1 MIPAVLR
8 RAYRAVRGGA
18 MPPAIPVSPLAYVE
32 PGNQWYRPVFAGV
45 SSLSPRVSGAEAVR
59 RALAVLER
67 LDSDAYHKFVMN
79 FYRAGLDQL
88 DDAWMYADLYT
99 TLSGLASIVR
109 PRNYLE
115 IGVRRGHSMSMVA
128 AHAPDARIFGFD
140 LWVQDYAGLENPGEA
155 FVRTQLTRVGYR
167 GRVEFT
173 AGDSAKTIPAF
184 LAAHPE
190 LYFDLVTVDG
200 DHSAR
205 GARLDL
211 AHVLPRLT
219 IGGVLVF
226 DDLVNPSHPEL
237 RAVWNETVASDAR
250 FATWSFDEAGFGVAF
265 AVRTA

>member
-1 MIPAVLR
+1 MIPALLR
-8 RAYRAVRGGA
+8 RAYRAVRGGSRA
-18 MPPAIPVSPLAYVE
+18 AAIPMSALAYVE

-45 SSLSPRVSGAEAVR
+45 SSLSPRVSRAPAVR
-59 RALAVLER
+59 RALAVLEQ
-67 LDSDAYHKFVMN
+67 LDCDAYHNYVMN
-79 FYRAGLDQL
+79 FYRAGLGQL
-88 DDAWMYADLYT
+88 GEAWMYADLYT
-99 TLSGLASIVR
+99 TLGGLAAIIR
-109 PRNYLE
+109 PRHYLE

-128 AHAPDARIFGFD
+128 ANAPEARIYGFD

-173 AGDSAKTIPAF
+173 AGDSANTVPAF
-184 LAAHPE
+184 LAAHRD
-190 LYFDLVTVDG
+190 LYFDLITVDG

-211 AHVLPRLT
+211 VHVLPRLT

-237 RAVWNETVASDAR
+237 RAVWNETVASDPR